1 MRVLELWLAFLL
13 FCAVAEAQ
21 FDNPDGLDPNGGLNG
36 GFEGGQGGG
45 LEGVTGANCY
55 TRTVEVSLGICGS
68 TTFKAGVC
76 ADDEDGAD
84 AEFRLV
90 QQLITVFATKAS
102 SDEECET
109 AYAEICDQT
118 AVKAK
123 GCNSFCDRT
132 KVSVSN
138 DFSGCQTDD
147 QCPASEDTM
156 QLPCCSYMRQYYE
169 DICSYTDTEFGRL
182 DNKIGELLDANQCA
196 NNACYSNDASRPAI
210 LAASYLFI
218 VALVQLAVWNF

>member
-13 FCAVAEAQ
+13 FCAAAEAQ

-68 TTFKAGVC
+68 TTFKVSDNGAVRLLESTVTLFAMRQAGVC

-118 AVKAK
+118 AVSLFA
-123 GCNSFCDRT
+123 F
-132 KVSVSN
+132 
-138 DFSGCQTDD
+138 
-147 QCPASEDTM
+147 
-156 QLPCCSYMRQYYE
+156 
-169 DICSYTDTEFGRL
+169 
-182 DNKIGELLDANQCA
+182 
-196 NNACYSNDASRPAI
+196 
-210 LAASYLFI
+210 LAPY
-218 VALVQLAVWNF
+218 V